1 MRSLGFGDH
10 SRKGFREEGGF
21 ELVLERWVLGR
32 EGKGEKTHSRLG
44 RSMGKFM
51 TMIWGRAGG
60 NPKEEARPPV
70 QS

>member
-10 SRKGFREEGGF
+10 SRKGFREEGGS
-21 ELVLERWVLGR
+21 ELVLERWVLRR

-60 NPKEEARPPV
+60 NSKEEARPPV